1 MGSSLGPVLANLYMD
16 YQEKKWLQ
24 ETDKG
29 KLLMYKRY
37 VDDIFCIFENEKD
50 AENFFEFHNC
60 QHNNIKFTFEKE
72 NIPFLSFLYILIKN
86 EGDRFSTS
94 VYQKKTSIGLI
105 LQFSSFT
112 LMSYKIGLLKCIIDR
127 AFKISS
133 SYIIF
138 HNELEKIKILL
149 QKNMY
154 PTSIID
160 NQIKTFLDKHFPVDR
175 GTTFKKQE
183 TLHYNLPY
191 IGHFSH
197 VTK

>member
-72 NIPFLSFLYILIKN
+72 NIPFL
-86 EGDRFSTS
+86 
-94 VYQKKTSIGLI
+94 
-105 LQFSSFT
+105 
-112 LMSYKIGLLKCIIDR
+112 
-127 AFKISS
+127 
-133 SYIIF
+133 
-138 HNELEKIKILL
+138 
-149 QKNMY
+149 
-154 PTSIID
+154 
-160 NQIKTFLDKHFPVDR
+160 
-175 GTTFKKQE
+175 
-183 TLHYNLPY
+183 
-191 IGHFSH
+191 
-197 VTK
+197 